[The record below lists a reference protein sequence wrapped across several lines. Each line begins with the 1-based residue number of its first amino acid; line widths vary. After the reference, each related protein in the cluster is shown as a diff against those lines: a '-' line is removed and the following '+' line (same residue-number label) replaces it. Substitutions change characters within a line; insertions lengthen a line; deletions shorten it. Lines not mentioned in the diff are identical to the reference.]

1 MTFKKEQRIGE
12 VVTSE
17 TTTLVAESK
26 NSSIMPLLGEFCL
39 IEYKKDLIVGIV
51 SHQGYEPKDLRMP
64 LALGLTPDELRTEQ
78 PQIANQIRNLFHILI
93 LGCLQDIE
101 PIHFIPFLPASP
113 APIHSFI
120 FQLDTKNE
128 QMMMT
133 DNGFWLALIDEVR
146 KDESF
151 DHLFLALVGRQLQ
164 INNGNKNESWDL
176 LHKIGR
182 MVAKGLHDQTARM
195 NSLLRRMALLE
206 R

>member
-1 MTFKKEQRIGE
+1 MIEKDKRLGE

-39 IEYKKDLIVGIV
+39 IEYRKDLIVGIV
-51 SHQGYEPKDLRMP
+51 SHQGYEPKDLRLP
-64 LALGLTPDELRTEQ
+64 LALGLTPAELKREQ

-93 LGCLQDIE
+93 LGCVTDLKSLR
-101 PIHFIPFLPASP
+101 FIPFLPASP
-113 APIHSFI
+113 APIHSFV
-120 FQLDTKNE
+120 FQLGQEHEKTLMK
-128 QMMMT
+128 

-146 KDESF
+146 KDEAF
-151 DHLFLALVGRQLQ
+151 NHLFLALVGRQLK
-164 INNGNKNESWDL
+164 ILDSKESSWAL
-176 LHKIGR
+176 LHNIGR

-206 R
+206 Q